1 MAPRASLSVF
11 LSAGRDEAGEAMIR
25 GAGPARR
32 HYSEE
37 AWLDYA
43 RQQAGSAAPEMARH
57 LAEPCARCV
66 ATVDFWQ
73 AAVRHAAAEPAYA
86 PPEAAVRTVRATF
99 ATAAPRPATSK
110 VARAAAL
117 VFDSFRQ
124 PALAGVRA
132 AGPSPRQM
140 LFRIG
145 PYLVRLTLEPAA
157 DSGRFALVGQVL
169 REGEPA
175 GHLRDVP
182 VLALSG
188 RETVDRALTNELGE
202 FEMEPEAADDLRLS
216 VGVPEGAP
224 LRVTLRATTRGAARP
239 GVLGRSGRGEHKRRP
254 GRARPRR

>member
-1 MAPRASLSVF
+1 
-11 LSAGRDEAGEAMIR
+11 
-25 GAGPARR
+25 
-32 HYSEE
+32 
-37 AWLDYA
+37 
-43 RQQAGSAAPEMARH
+43 MARH
-57 LAEPCARCV
+57 LAEPCTRCV
-66 ATVDFWQ
+66 AAVDLWQ

-86 PPEAAVRTVRATF
+86 PPAAAVRAVRATF
-99 ATAAPRPATSK
+99 AATAPQRAVSK
-110 VARAAAL
+110 IARAAAL

-175 GHLRDVP
+175 EDLRDVP

-188 RETVDRALTNELGE
+188 SRTVDRALTNELGE

-224 LRVTLRATTRGAARP
+224 LRVSLHARKREAAARP
-239 GVLGRSGRGEHKRRP
+239 GALGRAGRGNHKRRP